1 MTGEEK
7 DVPLT
12 TNPSTHDDSSPA
24 VARIESQFTIAG
36 ITKDETKYH
45 HVVAAIETDVIAQVS
60 DIILNPPEELKYE
73 ALKERLIEQFADSET
88 HRLKLLLQE
97 LQLGDNRPTQLLCK
111 MRDLSSKVPEDLLKN
126 LWLQRLPTAV
136 QQILAVST
144 GDVDALAKMADKH
157 GQTLQNTLQL
167 QSGKLERPSLEA
179 TSVYGQPKRMILADK
194 STGFRFLIDTGAEI
208 SVIPPRTI
216 QEKNC
221 TASKLKLFAANGT
234 TISTFGEKLLTLDL
248 NLRRVFRWPFIIAS
262 VSHPIIGADFLKTF
276 GLLVDMKKTASST
289 RALEGRFLFK

>member
-12 TNPSTHDDSSPA
+12 TNPSINDDSSPA
-24 VARIESQFTIAG
+24 VARVSLKAPPFWRQNPKLYFAQIESQFAIAG
-36 ITKDETKYH
+36 ITKDESKYH

-97 LQLGDNRPTQLLCK
+97 LQLGDDRPTQLLCK
-111 MRDLSSKVPEDLLKN
+111 MRDLSSQVPEDLLKN

-144 GDVDALAKMADKH
+144 GDLDALAKMADKVLDVTYSSSIH
-157 GQTLQNTLQL
+157 LVEG
-167 QSGKLERPSLEA
+167 P
-179 TSVYGQPKRMILADK
+179 
-194 STGFRFLIDTGAEI
+194 
-208 SVIPPRTI
+208 
-216 QEKNC
+216 
-221 TASKLKLFAANGT
+221 NGGCKDCHT
-234 TISTFGEKLLTLDL
+234 
-248 NLRRVFRWPFIIAS
+248 LRRQIEELSKS
-262 VSHPIIGADFLKTF
+262 VKDLQ
-276 GLLVDMKKTASST
+276 DT
-289 RALEGRFLFK
+289 RTKWRRQSRSPARGRFSGSRSSSRRFDPSAGICWFHHKFGSTARHCKKPCRYNQEN

>member
-12 TNPSTHDDSSPA
+12 TNPSIHDDSSPA
-24 VARIESQFTIAG
+24 VARVSFKAPPFWKRNPKLYFAQIESQFTIAG

-88 HRLKLLLQE
+88 RRLKLLLQE
-97 LQLGDNRPTQLLCK
+97 LQLGDDRPTQLLCK

-144 GDVDALAKMADKH
+144 GDLDALAKMADKVLEVTDSSSIH
-157 GQTLQNTLQL
+157 LVEGPNGGCKDCHTLRRQTEELSKSVKDLQNT
-167 QSGKLERPSLEA
+167 
-179 TSVYGQPKRMILADK
+179 
-194 STGFRFLIDTGAEI
+194 
-208 SVIPPRTI
+208 RT
-216 QEKNC
+216 K
-221 TASKLKLFAANGT
+221 TKW
-234 TISTFGEKLLTLDL
+234 
-248 NLRRVFRWPFIIAS
+248 RRHSRSPA
-262 VSHPIIGADFLKTF
+262 
-276 GLLVDMKKTASST
+276 
-289 RALEGRFLFK
+289 RGRFSGSRSSSRRFDPSAGICWFHHKFGSTARNCKKPCNYNQEN